1 MTENGHE
8 SERHTTADERIT
20 CLRLQRVLHDFAN
33 TLQVA
38 ATDDGAF
45 LVSSPFRLPN
55 GKMFPIVI
63 EPRPAGWRITD
74 RGDTAAHLDLADL
87 SAADVEELKTIAESE
102 GLDLSDTLVLS
113 AEFDDLP
120 TPADFANL
128 VQAQARIGALPHH
141 SAAP

>member
-1 MTENGHE
+1 MTENGNE
-8 SERHTTADERIT
+8 SERHTRPDERIT

-33 TLQVA
+33 ALQVA

-55 GKMFPIVI
+55 GEMFPIVI

-74 RGDTAAHLDLADL
+74 RGDTAAHLDLAEL

-120 TPADFANL
+120 TPADVANL
-128 VQAQARIGALPHH
+128 VQAEARISALPHH
-141 SAAP
+141 SAAS